1 MLLEAEALW
10 RGRPYADVELK
21 TFAQDEIRRLK
32 DLRLD
37 AIETRIE
44 AELGLERHA
53 ELAGELK
60 SLTAAHPTREHFT
73 AQLMIALY
81 RCGRQAEALDAY
93 RRLRG
98 RGHRLRAGTGA
109 RAAAAADPDPQP
121 RRALAARGAGAA
133 AGRAGHA

>member
-21 TFAQDEIRRLK
+21 TFAQDEIRRLE

-53 ELAGELK
+53 ELAGELE
-60 SLTAAHPTREHFT
+60 SLTAAHPTRERFT

-81 RCGRQAEALDAY
+81 RCGRQAEALEAY

-98 RGHRLRAGTGA
+98 HLDPLFGLEPGPELQQLQTRILNHDRA
-109 RAAAAADPDPQP
+109 
-121 RRALAARGAGAA
+121 AARGAGAA
-133 AGRAGHA
+133 AGRARRA